1 MPKNQYPT
9 ATAYAF
15 QLQCELILSHIRMA
29 INFLQSEI
37 VTVYEKNLFE
47 KFSLLL
53 VPGWKQQKDSSVCV
67 WGNHYY
73 YWDDATF
80 LCFT

>member
-1 MPKNQYPT
+1 MKNHVLQWGSALRYFFPDNTMPKNQYPT

-53 VPGWKQQKDSSVCV
+53 VPG
-67 WGNHYY
+67 
-73 YWDDATF
+73 
-80 LCFT
+80 